1 MALITG
7 SVQSEFHGLA
17 CGRHETT
24 AITNYPFLC
33 HVFFVD
39 YVDFLCAVGLAHS
52 FVTFGL
58 WDFCMGYWLTFN
70 TLTLPF
76 IGVRMFFKF
85 V

>member
-39 YVDFLCAVGLAHS
+39 CVFVSAVGQAHS
-52 FVTFGL
+52 FGSFSE
-58 WDFCMGYWLTFN
+58 FN
-70 TLTLPF
+70 QDQKVSF
-76 IGVRMFFKF
+76 NDNIKIFVRLYRF
-85 V
+85 